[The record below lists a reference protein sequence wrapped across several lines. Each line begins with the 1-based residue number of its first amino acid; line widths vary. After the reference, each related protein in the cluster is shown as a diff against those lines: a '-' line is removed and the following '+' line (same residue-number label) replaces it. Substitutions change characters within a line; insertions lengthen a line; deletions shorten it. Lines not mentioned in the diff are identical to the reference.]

1 MDLDIAII
9 NVHSSGGKD
18 MLEAAVKARNEAD
31 NKSTKLIA
39 VTVLTSLDNKDIK
52 EIGYKEKSE
61 DLVLRLASLAKESG
75 LDGIVCSAKE
85 ISLIKRKLGEDFI
98 LVVPGIRLDE
108 DNKNDQK
115 RIMSPKNAID
125 EGADLLVIG
134 RPITES
140 NDPKNT
146 INKILK
152 NIKNDTKN

>member
-1 MDLDIAII
+1 MKIL
-9 NVHSSGGKD
+9 G
-18 MLEAAVKARNEAD
+18 
-31 NKSTKLIA
+31 
-39 VTVLTSLDNKDIK
+39 VTVLTSFTNSSIK
-52 EIGYKEKSE
+52 KVGHTKSIK
-61 DLVLRLASLAKESG
+61 DLVRKQALLAKKARI
-75 LDGIVCSAKE
+75 DGIVCSAKE
-85 ISLIKRKLGEDFI
+85 ISLIKRKLGEDFM

-115 RIMSPKNAID
+115 RTMSPKNAID

-152 NIKNDTKN
+152 NIKNDTKD